1 MHHGEFR
8 RKRNAIGT
16 QKQVAA
22 KLGISDKTVWRMEK
36 GESHIKPPIGNEEES
51 LIEAMPTRSRIR
63 ISEAKHR
70 ELANELALALRLV
83 RNINSVCEAS
93 LNVDPAR
100 PCAQNALS
108 HLKALQHH
116 LQRDYLKS
124 SRARNNPYLYF
135 MPRAAKARIIFE

>member
-1 MHHGEFR
+1 MHHDQFR
-8 RKRNAIGT
+8 RKRKAIGT
-16 QKQVAA
+16 QKEVAA
-22 KLGISDKTVWRMEK
+22 KLGISEKTVYR
-36 GESHIKPPIGNEEES
+36 
-51 LIEAMPTRSRIR
+51 R

-100 PCAQNALS
+100 TCAKHALS

-124 SRARNNPYLYF
+124 SGPGNKADLYF